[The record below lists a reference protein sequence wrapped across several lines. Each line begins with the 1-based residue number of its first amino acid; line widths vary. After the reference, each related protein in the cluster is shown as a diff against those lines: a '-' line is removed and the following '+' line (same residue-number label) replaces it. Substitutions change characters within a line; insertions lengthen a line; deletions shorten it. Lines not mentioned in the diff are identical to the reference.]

1 MAEDERVSLHVSGG
15 LGRLRLVRAA
25 KRNAIDEA
33 FLQACEQAVDALADD
48 RRLRVVLLEADGP
61 SFCAGFDLGVLDGV
75 VDEAERK
82 RVFGPA
88 IRGRLRHMS
97 RILDRLYAMEPVTIA
112 AVQGAAAG
120 GGFSLALACD
130 LRIIACD
137 ARCWFPEVEL
147 GSALS
152 PASTALLMR
161 LVPAGAAR
169 DIILGGRRLDA
180 AALLALGLANRV
192 TEPAALGAD
201 ALAYAGEFLAR
212 PAGALL
218 TSKATINAMLAG
230 HAVVR
235 PDLIAD
241 REEGEG

>member
-1 MAEDERVSLHVSGG
+1 MAEDERVALDVAGG
-15 LGRLRLVRAA
+15 LGRLRLTRAA

-33 FLQACEQAVDALADD
+33 FLAAFDTAVNALADD
-48 RRLRVVLLEADGP
+48 RRVRVVLLEADGP
-61 SFCAGFDLGVLDGV
+61 SFCAGFDLGVLDGLA
-75 VDEAERK
+75 DAAERK

-97 RILDRLYAMEPVTIA
+97 RILERLCNMEPMSIA

-120 GGFSLALACD
+120 GGFSIALACD
-130 LRIIACD
+130 LRIVARN

-152 PASTALLMR
+152 PASTGLLTR
-161 LVPAGAAR
+161 LVPAGVAK

-180 AALLALGLANRV
+180 DALHALGVANRIS
-192 TEPAALGAD
+192 EPSTLAAD

-218 TSKATINAMLAG
+218 TTKATINAVVAG
-230 HAVVR
+230 HSVMR
-235 PDLIAD
+235 PDLIPD
-241 REEGEG
+241 REAES

>member
-1 MAEDERVSLHVSGG
+1 MAEDERISLHVTGG

-33 FLQACEQAVDALADD
+33 FLQALEQAVNALADD
-48 RRLRVVLLEADGP
+48 RRVRVVLLEADGP
-61 SFCAGFDLGVLDGV
+61 SFCAGFDLGVLDGAA
-75 VDEAERK
+75 DEAERK
-82 RVFGPA
+82 RVFGAA

-97 RILDRLYAMEPVTIA
+97 RILERLYSMEPVTIA

-130 LRIIACD
+130 LRIVARD

-152 PASTALLMR
+152 PTSTALLMR
-161 LVPAGAAR
+161 LVPAGVAR
-169 DIILGGRRLDA
+169 DIILVGRRLDA
-180 AALLALGLANRV
+180 AAMLALGIANRV
-192 TEPAALGAD
+192 SEPAALAAD
-201 ALAYAGEFLAR
+201 ALAYAGEVLAR

-218 TSKATINAMLAG
+218 TSKATINAVVAG

-241 REEGEG
+241 REEDS

>member
-1 MAEDERVSLHVSGG
+1 MAEDERISLHVTGG

-33 FLQACEQAVDALADD
+33 FLQALEQAVNALADD
-48 RRLRVVLLEADGP
+48 RRVRVVLLEADGP
-61 SFCAGFDLGVLDGV
+61 SFCAGFDLAVLDGAA
-75 VDEAERK
+75 DEAERK
-82 RVFGPA
+82 RVFGAA
-88 IRGRLRHMS
+88 IRGWLRRMS
-97 RILDRLYAMEPVTIA
+97 RILDRLYSMEPVTIA

-130 LRIIACD
+130 LRIVARD

-161 LVPAGAAR
+161 LVPAGVAR
-169 DIILGGRRLDA
+169 DIILVGRRLDA
-180 AALLALGLANRV
+180 AAMLALGMANRV
-192 TEPAALGAD
+192 SEPAALAAD
-201 ALAYAGEFLAR
+201 ALAYAGEVLAR

-218 TSKATINAMLAG
+218 TSKATINAVVAG

-235 PDLIAD
+235 PDLIAE
-241 REEGEG
+241 REEES